1 MALLDGPRWQE
12 KKTIPAA
19 IRMVMAMAMHVR
31 FYAQLKHI
39 ERATCGLDQT
49 AGWPSMC
56 VRQVARLQYSAA
68 GWTSVLV

>member
-1 MALLDGPRWQE
+1 MAGKNNPGRDPHGNGHG
-12 KKTIPAA
+12 
-19 IRMVMAMAMHVR
+19 HVS

-39 ERATCGLDQT
+39 ELAMCGLDQT